1 MVLNVRPAEHQPVV
15 LLVDDEVEYCNVM
28 RTILA
33 HLGYHAVTT
42 SKLERAKEILSEH
55 PPDMMILDLR
65 LQDEDGTDL
74 IQQLRSDEESREI
87 PILVVTG
94 SVFQNERERALEA
107 GADAFMTKPFSLE
120 ALQSTLMEVSS
131 RH

>member
-42 SKLERAKEILSEH
+42 GKLERAKEILSEH

-65 LQDEDGTDL
+65 LQDEDGTNF
-74 IQQLRSDEESREI
+74 IEQLRSDGVGREI

-94 SVFQNERERALEA
+94 SVFQNERERALNA
-107 GADAFMTKPFSLE
+107 GADAFMTKPFSVE
-120 ALQSTLMEVSS
+120 ALQSALAKVAS
-131 RH
+131 RQ